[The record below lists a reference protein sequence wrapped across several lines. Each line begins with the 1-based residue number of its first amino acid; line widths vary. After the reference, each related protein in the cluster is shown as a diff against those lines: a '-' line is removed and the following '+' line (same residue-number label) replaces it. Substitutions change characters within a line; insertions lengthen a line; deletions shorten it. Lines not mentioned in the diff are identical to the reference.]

1 MALRLVQEFDRAG
14 VVISRRLAQANRR
27 FAQRLVLQGS
37 ERGGGRFL
45 QDFLV
50 AALNGAV
57 THAER
62 PTWCRNGR
70 R

>member
-1 MALRLVQEFDRAG
+1 MALRLVQEFNG
-14 VVISRRLAQANRR
+14 TGIVISRRLAQAHRR

-37 ERGGGRFL
+37 ERRRGRFFH
-45 QDFLV
+45 DFLM

-57 THAER
+57 AHAQR
-62 PTWCRNGR
+62 PTWCRDDR